1 VGGED
6 DISSGRQSRI
16 EELAKK
22 IMEEEAKLASI
33 ERTRHSSNPVIRD
46 PINLNAEL
54 DTVSERSEMEEEP
67 ADKTNDPKSGRRSA
81 DHLQQ
86 QPPEKGSFRNR
97 RTRSASRE
105 RNLAK
110 IRFCWRCHQTGHES
124 FDCTAELQPANWCPR
139 CLETSH
145 WEDNCWVNEQE
156 VFCNICTLP
165 GHLPCVHQTNDFR
178 QRKLVI
184 ETFGWLAFKD
194 WFREP
199 EFWSWWN
206 CSGFTNVPLYKLMQH
221 RPHVAS
227 PTDLQEITE

>member
-1 VGGED
+1 MREKMYIFLILD
-6 DISSGRQSRI
+6 DNSGR
-16 EELAKK
+16 K
-22 IMEEEAKLASI
+22 
-33 ERTRHSSNPVIRD
+33 
-46 PINLNAEL
+46 
-54 DTVSERSEMEEEP
+54 
-67 ADKTNDPKSGRRSA
+67 SA
-81 DHLQQ
+81 D
-86 QPPEKGSFRNR
+86 QPSQASQSGSFRAR

-110 IRFCWRCHQTGHES
+110 IKFCWRCHQTGHES

-139 CLETSH
+139 CLESTH
-145 WEDNCWVNEQE
+145 WEDSCWVNEQE
-156 VFCNICTLP
+156 VCKRIAEKCKQLADFVLILQIFCNICSLP

-184 ETFGWLAFKD
+184 ETFGWLAFKE

-227 PTDLQEITE
+227 PDLQEISE

>member
-1 VGGED
+1 MGQYNPENHE
-6 DISSGRQSRI
+6 SSQDKQS
-16 EELAKK
+16 LK
-22 IMEEEAKLASI
+22 ICGFFYE
-33 ERTRHSSNPVIRD
+33 
-46 PINLNAEL
+46 
-54 DTVSERSEMEEEP
+54 
-67 ADKTNDPKSGRRSA
+67 PKSGHFA
-81 DHLQQ
+81 HCGLPFDFQLIMVLEDLKMAQ
-86 QPPEKGSFRNR
+86 QPSQGSFSNR

-105 RNLAK
+105 RNLVK
-110 IRFCWRCHQTGHES
+110 IKFCWRCHQTGHES

-139 CLETSH
+139 CLESSH
-145 WEDNCWVNEQE
+145 WEDSCWVNEQE

-184 ETFGWLAFKD
+184 ETFGWLAFKE

-221 RPHVAS
+221 RPHIAS
-227 PTDLQEITE
+227 PDLQEISE